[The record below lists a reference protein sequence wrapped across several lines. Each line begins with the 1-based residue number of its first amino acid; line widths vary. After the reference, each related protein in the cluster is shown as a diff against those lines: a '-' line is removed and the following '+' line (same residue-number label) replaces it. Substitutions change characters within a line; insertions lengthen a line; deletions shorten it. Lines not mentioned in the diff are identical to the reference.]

1 MKTKKVLKLSG
12 LLLAL
17 GFFVALI
24 FGSSMGSKV
33 ANAETEFN
41 PVSYRYTEEDGNIVM
56 VDLLDEE
63 NARLRMI
70 ETFGDG
76 SMEYARV
83 NAVYKIN
90 GDILYIEA
98 MNGDLQ
104 YNFVINDGY
113 NLTYV
118 EQEEEFED
126 EYPPAV
132 EHHTIWTRLEE
143 WLSVN
148 FLEVISSIDLAAVIG
163 AIVVLIIE
171 GKINRESNT
180 AAENSL
186 TENTNEVKLNTN
198 EVKLNTKSNDKVLKV
213 ANQLID
219 TTNALAE
226 SEEKLDLNVEK
237 LLSLNKAVL
246 EILVTVYVNNKNIPQ
261 ATKDLVN
268 MKYVSAIKEEADRFT
283 NDTREELEG

>member
-24 FGSSMGSKV
+24 FGSSMVSKV

-41 PVSYRYTEEDGNIVM
+41 PVSYRYTEGDGKIVM

-63 NARLRMI
+63 NARLRLI

-76 SMEYARV
+76 STEHARV

-113 NLTYV
+113 NLTSV

-132 EHHTIWTRLEE
+132 EYHTIWTRLEE

-148 FLEVISSIDLAAVIG
+148 FLEFISSIDLAALIG
-163 AIVVLIIE
+163 AIVVIIIE
-171 GKINRESNT
+171 GKINRKSNDE
-180 AAENSL
+180 AKASL
-186 TENTNEVKLNTN
+186 TDNTDEIKRNT
-198 EVKLNTKSNDKVLKV
+198 ESNDKVLDV